1 MVKKLP
7 ACYGIRKGRGA
18 PVVVHSWAEVVAKT
32 NGFPGA
38 DFRKFKTPEEA
49 ADYANQLDDGGLSP
63 APAGWSTMWFDGGC
77 RGNPGPSGAGAVIFN
92 DKDKELYR

>member
-1 MVKKLP
+1 SRAHVSLVPSYPRLRARLCLRTMVKKVP

-49 ADYANQLDDGGLSP
+49 TDYANLVDEGGGLNP
-63 APAGWSTMWFDGGC
+63 APAGWS
-77 RGNPGPSGAGAVIFN
+77 
-92 DKDKELYR
+92 